1 MFVNFIQTVYSVF
14 DVEEDARL
22 EWCHKVVLIQY
33 FYVASRAIPS
43 ETKNKLDWWRKKYF
57 SG

>member
-33 FYVASRAIPS
+33 FYVASRAIPW
-43 ETKNKLDWWRKKYF
+43 EAKKKLDW
-57 SG
+57 